1 MKLESIHIQ
10 NFKRF
15 ADLTIDGLQST
26 AKLVVLTGPNGCG
39 KTSLF
44 EAFNYWMKISAR
56 QDWKYDR
63 DYYERF
69 TEENT
74 QDDQQ
79 SMPPAQKSWNNINPK
94 FFGISEDIRSNQDAC
109 KKAFYIRSSYRHS
122 PDFTTE
128 SLRRLNDPLSDSDRA
143 PMLIFAESRVHN
155 NYQRLACGVFDKV
168 FDKKVDRKSSQIIEE
183 LIGEIGLAMQMIFED
198 LHLQSLTSPI
208 EDGTFRFTKGDSEN
222 FHYKNLS
229 GGEKAAFDLLLDFII
244 KRKVFDDT
252 IYCIDE
258 PELHMHSR
266 LQAKLLEV
274 MFNLIPD
281 NCQLWI
287 ATHSIGM
294 ARKAAELYKENLGQ
308 VAFIDFHGQDFDQAV
323 TLKPIQP
330 GRKFWQGMFH
340 TALDDLAELVAPE
353 CVVFCEGKKLW
364 GGGRKPSFDVNVYQT
379 IFGAEHPDVEFI
391 PLGGA
396 SEVQNIEKAF
406 NPLLRTLVPGIKY
419 WKLFDR
425 DDRHGEEIQ
434 QLQQEGAQVLQM
446 RDLESYLWNNEI
458 IEMLCA
464 SQGCADKLQEIL
476 EEKRL
481 ALEDNP
487 KQGKAADDIKFIS
500 GRLYNKCKQVLGLTQ
515 CGNDA
520 EAFAL
525 YTLAPLVTPDTK
537 TYQELEAIVMA
548 PIIGKAHDSH

>member
-15 ADLTIDGLQST
+15 TDLTIDGLQPT
-26 AKLVVLTGPNGCG
+26 AKLIVLTGPNGCG

-44 EAFNYWMKISAR
+44 EAFHFWMSHAKQYVNYESE
-56 QDWKYDR
+56 
-63 DYYERF
+63 YYEHRL
-69 TEENT
+69 
-74 QDDQQ
+74 
-79 SMPPAQKSWNNINPK
+79 PAQTGNNWAAVLKNIQLK
-94 FFGISEDIRSNQDAC
+94 FHDVSVSLPQGRSRKD
-109 KKAFYIRSSYRHS
+109 FYIRSAYRHEAEFS
-122 PDFTTE
+122 ISGLGNVDDILYD
-128 SLRRLNDPLSDSDRA
+128 SRRPQR
-143 PMLIFAESRVHN
+143 LIQQEQRVSE
-155 NYQRLACGVFDKV
+155 NYQRIVAETVNLVFSNDDHV
-168 FDKKVDRKSSQIIEE
+168 QQKKVCE
-183 LIGEIGLAMQMIFED
+183 LADDLVGEVRNAMMEVFGDLILEGVGKPLAN
-198 LHLQSLTSPI
+198 
-208 EDGTFRFTKGDSEN
+208 GTFRFKKGEACG

-244 KRKVFDDT
+244 KRKAFDDT

-458 IEMLCA
+458 IEILCA
-464 SQGCADKLQEIL
+464 SQGRADKLQEIL

-487 KQGKAADDIKFIS
+487 KHGKPSDDIKFIS